1 HRARLSCL
9 LSARH
14 GNSSVGEATM
24 VFDYDWWH
32 GDGLNRQI
40 HEARRRATLA
50 KFPMTDPASAEPA
63 SDCALFHGEL
73 EARTIVY
80 LKDNTVYEIKEIA
93 QTGKAG
99 YLTFECQPADE
110 AYRVGA
116 FVVAVPFD
124 EIARVEVFAVHPTEK
139 PEENTFIKGFSG

>member
-1 HRARLSCL
+1 
-9 LSARH
+9 
-14 GNSSVGEATM
+14 M

-32 GDGLNRQI
+32 GDGLARQTA
-40 HEARRRATLA
+40 EARRRAVLA
-50 KFPMTDPASAEPA
+50 RIPTFDSTRAAPNGEAARY
-63 SDCALFHGEL
+63 HGEL
-73 EARTIVY
+73 ETRTIIY

-93 QTGKAG
+93 EIGKAG

-116 FVVAVPFD
+116 FVVAVPFE

-139 PEENTFIKGFSG
+139 PEENTFIKGFSGGTRPGKPDDRGG